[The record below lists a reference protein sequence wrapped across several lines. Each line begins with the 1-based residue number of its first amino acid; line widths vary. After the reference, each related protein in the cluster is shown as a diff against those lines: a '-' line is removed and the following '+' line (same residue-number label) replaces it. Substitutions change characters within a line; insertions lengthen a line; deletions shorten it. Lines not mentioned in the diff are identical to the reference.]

1 MLFAPSQFPR
11 ASSISTRHCRHS
23 VGISLPSASI
33 ACKHR
38 SSAMRAIPHSLRCR
52 APIRLRVCASS
63 SSARACICIAGALSG
78 SAASTARSVESAAA
92 VCARASWHRASR
104 KSVLGG
110 AVPSVDAA
118 ACSVDASWQSAS
130 AERKRLTA
138 MEAAAR
144 FVR

>member
-104 KSVLGG
+104 KSVFGG